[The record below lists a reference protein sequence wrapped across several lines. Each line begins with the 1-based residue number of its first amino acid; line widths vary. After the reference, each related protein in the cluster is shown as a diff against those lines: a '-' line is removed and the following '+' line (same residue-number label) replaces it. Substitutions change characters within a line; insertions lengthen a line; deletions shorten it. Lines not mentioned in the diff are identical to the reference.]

1 MGARPFEPAVTL
13 PCPAPADVEPP
24 EPPFGEPS
32 LPDDAEAQAPAG
44 ADTVE
49 ETVAPEQAD
58 EPALV
63 AKVKA
68 GEHRAFDTLVKRY
81 LRRAHAVA
89 FRMLRHDED
98 AEDAVQDAFLR
109 ALDRIGQCAPGRPF
123 GPWFFRILITQALN
137 SRRSQKVRATDE
149 LSEDVHHGDDA
160 PDADAER
167 AEIRA
172 RFGVALAA
180 LPDKQRMVV
189 ELSEIEGF
197 SSSEIADML
206 EMPAG
211 TVRWHLH
218 QARTQL
224 RQALASLRPRHER

>member
-1 MGARPFEPAVTL
+1 VTL

-24 EPPFGEPS
+24 DPPLGMPS
-32 LPDDAEAQAPAG
+32 VAIDPDVAALAG
-44 ADTVE
+44 DSGTI
-49 ETVAPEQAD
+49 APEQAD

-63 AKVKA
+63 AKIKE
-68 GEHRAFDTLVKRY
+68 GREGAFDVLVKRY

-89 FRMLRHDED
+89 FRMLRHEED
-98 AEDAVQDAFLR
+98 AEDVVQDAFLR
-109 ALDRIGQCAPGRPF
+109 ALDRIDQCAPGRAF

-160 PDADAER
+160 PDMDAER

-172 RFGVALAA
+172 RFAAALAT
-180 LPDKQRMVV
+180 LPEKQRMVV

-197 SSSEIADML
+197 SSGEVAEML